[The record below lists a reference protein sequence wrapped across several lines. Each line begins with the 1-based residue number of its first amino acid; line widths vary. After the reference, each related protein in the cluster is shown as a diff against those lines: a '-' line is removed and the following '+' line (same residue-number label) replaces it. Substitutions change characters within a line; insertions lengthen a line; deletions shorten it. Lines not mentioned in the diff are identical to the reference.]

1 MTAGLDTRDGWR
13 PWHLWAAVGLAALA
27 ALIFW
32 DVWADIYRLSWGDE
46 EASHVL
52 LVPIAVAWIAWVRR
66 GRLRQC
72 RPTGRLVGTLLIAAG
87 WFLGSYGYRNDVQSF
102 WHGGAVIVVMGCLL
116 TVLGKD
122 IFFKFLPAFA
132 VLAFLLPVPST
143 ARQQIAIPMQKWT
156 AQLTQSA
163 SELLWMDIDRRGNL
177 LNVNGQDIAIVEA
190 CNGMRMVFTL
200 FLACYVFAFTTPLR
214 GYVRALILV
223 ASPFIAIAANVIR
236 LIPTVWMY
244 GHTSAEAAATFH
256 DVGGW
261 VMLVVA
267 FLALTGITKLLR
279 WALVPVSPL
288 TLAGA

>member
-1 MTAGLDTRDGWR
+1 MAVALDTRDGWR
-13 PWHLWAAVGLAALA
+13 PWHLWAALALA
-27 ALIFW
+27 AAAGLIFW

-46 EASHVL
+46 ESSHVL
-52 LVPIAVAWIAWVRR
+52 LVPIAVAWIVWVRR

-72 RPTGRLVGTLLIAAG
+72 RPTGRLAGTLLIAVG
-87 WFLGSYGYRNDVQSF
+87 WFLWSYGYRNDVQSF

-122 IFFKFLPAFA
+122 IFFNFLPAFA
-132 VLAFLLPVPST
+132 VLVFLIPVPSI
-143 ARQQIAIPMQKWT
+143 ARQQIAVPLQKWT

-163 SELLWMDIDRRGNL
+163 SELLWMDVDRQGSL
-177 LNVNGQDIAIVEA
+177 LSVNGRDVAIVEA

-214 GYVRALILV
+214 GYVRALILA
-223 ASPFIAIAANVIR
+223 ASPLIAIAANVLR
-236 LIPTVWMY
+236 LIPTVWIY
-244 GHTSAEAAATFH
+244 GHASPATAATFH
-256 DVGGW
+256 DVAGW
-261 VMLVVA
+261 FMLVAA
-267 FLALTGITKLLR
+267 FLVLTGITKVLR